1 MTLKSGFRILQNLMG
16 ATGDKYKRGVYL
28 LLLSFLL
35 RDLLVV
41 TEVGRRRYHKDGCK
55 EKT

>member
-1 MTLKSGFRILQNLMG
+1 MG
-16 ATGDKYKRGVYL
+16 ATGDKYKRGAYL
-28 LLLSFLL
+28 LLLGFLL

-41 TEVGRRRYHKDGCK
+41 TEVGRRRHDKDGCK